1 MSSDEDADLLAEDRK
16 GLAHL
21 FGNEKVAPS
30 GQKPSLHYTAP
41 KQPKP
46 EKNRSVSRDTTQ
58 SVIIAVPITAQQ
70 YVDNQYVN
78 KGRVS
83 LAILG
88 SLVNKEYTLLIYKTQ
103 TDRRLTLKI
112 EATLNFNVKENN
124 YVNFYDD
131 TRQAWAVK
139 FDSSK
144 DLYDVA
150 YEIALAKA
158 NITGL
163 KTLLLQNLLIG
174 EGQAVATGDTVGV
187 LYSGWL
193 FTNRTVEKDKPFD
206 SNVKSDKIFKVK
218 LGEKAVIQGWDQGM
232 VGMRKGGKKLI
243 LIPPK
248 LGYGDKGV
256 KGRIPPNACLV
267 FEVELV
273 KAKFV
278 VKEADSRELPM
289 LPSTDEIDSATSVRE
304 RTASFEEQS
313 DTSDSASKEAILKRL
328 AKVAQPILPQAVMQE
343 SIPSHESRAIHS
355 ESSGRSTPVS
365 VSSNPGHYST
375 PYPPHDPHPNPHPD
389 PYYPPPNPHMQ
400 SVPQLQQLPFPP
412 SQPMGYPPSQ
422 PSLYQ
427 SQSTALA
434 PFSYPSQLQ
443 FPTHPSLVAA
453 QVQPQVQLP
462 VQGVGVGEYSQLM
475 ADTKVELG
483 KMSLRLDE
491 IGKKVDSLHDNS
503 NKSLVPIQTDTQR
516 GGLLDSGVLLNSINK
531 IVDEN
536 SHLKQEV
543 VERDNRLEALNQ
555 RINQLL
561 QSNQR
566 YVEQSQQLLE
576 QRSDSMHSMASNQ
589 QSRFTQVEQERNEMV
604 VKFEEAK
611 RNLDLKELEFTEFRS
626 ESDDIKRKF
635 ENLMQKM
642 TLAKE
647 KFREK
652 ESEIE
657 DLKTEYEQA
666 KRESDKAKSSH
677 NKLTNE
683 IDDLNTNL
691 EELRDK
697 LKHDRT
703 HKIKL
708 DSKLTSY
715 EDEINELKEENEQ
728 LQKTV
733 EDRKRKFHFEKQ
745 KLQAEVEDLRN
756 THEEEIQSI
765 KTHLNSTSTGP
776 SPVEVAKIE
785 SSWKRKLDQAVA
797 ETEAKT
803 QDQIEEL
810 QSNDDKLRANIQR
823 LEKKLSSTQSSEN
836 QLNEQTEQLLDLT
849 EQLRITQDKLARSQ
863 ERLQELSEE
872 LNGSNEREVIIN
884 ERLHHAES
892 DNSSLA
898 VQLEETRLRLRNKE
912 SDQPETS
919 VHRGELEAKIKSI
932 MNQLFQVMRMK
943 FELNESYDGN
953 SVINTI
959 MQTIRQET
967 IRQLQP
973 PESDTESDVEPDT
986 DDSGDLEVSHDVE
999 ETTKPEE
1006 QAARPEIEVTKEDIE
1021 PSPPTQIDNMNS
1033 SPNQLPE
1040 GNSPEEELPKQYVP
1054 SYEPEI
1060 EISSP
1065 DPPPNAEGQGTS
1077 TSDYNPVSLT
1087 EPSLPQTEE
1096 LPAMHDPL
1104 ISSPPSTN
1112 PLSVTPPPLSNQPVA
1127 NPLSSSDPVTTAP
1140 PKKSSQ
1146 KPISDPLLGDSIS
1159 ENDFFS
1165 SPPSHSLKEEKAP
1178 SSTSTA
1184 KQKATGSSALF
1195 SDDEDDEFDWLK

>member
-16 GLAHL
+16 GLANL
-21 FGNEKVAPS
+21 FGNEKVSSS

-46 EKNRSVSRDTTQ
+46 DKNRSVSRDTAQT
-58 SVIIAVPITAQQ
+58 VIIAVPITAQQ

-88 SLVNKEYTLLIYKTQ
+88 SLVNKEYTLIIYKTQ
-103 TDRRLTLKI
+103 TDRRLALKI

-124 YVNFYDD
+124 FVNFYDD

-139 FDSSK
+139 FDSTK
-144 DLYDVA
+144 DMYDVA
-150 YEIALAKA
+150 YAIALAKA

-174 EGQAVATGDTVGV
+174 EGQSVVTGDTVGV
-187 LYSGWL
+187 LYFGWL
-193 FTNRTVEKDKPFD
+193 FANGTVEKDKPFD

-232 VGMRKGGKKLI
+232 VGMKKGGKKLI

-256 KGRIPPNACLV
+256 KGRIPPNAYLV

-289 LPSTDEIDSATSVRE
+289 LPSIDDIDSATNVRE

-328 AKVAQPILPQAVMQE
+328 AKVVHPILPQGVTQE
-343 SIPSHESRAIHS
+343 SLLSHESRAIHS

-365 VSSNPGHYST
+365 VSSNPGQNST
-375 PYPPHDPHPNPHPD
+375 LYPPYDPHPD

-400 SVPQLQQLPFPP
+400 SVPQHQQVPFPP
-412 SQPMGYPPSQ
+412 SQPMGYPSQ
-422 PSLYQ
+422 APLYQ

-443 FPTHPSLVAA
+443 FSTHPSLLA
-453 QVQPQVQLP
+453 QVQPQLQPQVQPP

-483 KMSLRLDE
+483 KMSLRLDD

-503 NKSLVPIQTDTQR
+503 NKSLVPIQPDTQR
-516 GGLLDSGVLLNSINK
+516 GGLLDSGILLNSINK

-536 SHLKQEV
+536 THLKQEV
-543 VERDNRLEALNQ
+543 IERDNRLEGLNQ

-576 QRSDSMHSMASNQ
+576 QRSDSMHSIASNQ
-589 QSRFTQVEQERNEMV
+589 QSRFSQVELERNEVV

-611 RNLDLKELEFTEFRS
+611 RNLDLKNLELTEFRS

-703 HKIKL
+703 LKIKL
-708 DSKLTSY
+708 DSKVTSY

-728 LQKTV
+728 FQKTV
-733 EDRKRKFHFEKQ
+733 EDRKRKFQFEKQ
-745 KLQAEVEDLRN
+745 KLQAEVEELRN

-765 KTHLNSTSTGP
+765 KTHLNSTSSAP

-797 ETEAKT
+797 ATEAKT
-803 QDQIEEL
+803 QDQIEEF
-810 QSNDDKLRANIQR
+810 QSNEDKLRANIQR
-823 LEKKLSSTQSSEN
+823 LEKKLSSTQSSDN

-849 EQLRITQDKLARSQ
+849 DQLRVTQDKLARSQ
-863 ERLQELSEE
+863 ERLHESSEE
-872 LNGSNEREVIIN
+872 LNCSNEREVN
-884 ERLHHAES
+884 ASERLHHAES
-892 DNSSLA
+892 DNSLLA
-898 VQLEETRLRLRNKE
+898 AQLEETRLMLRKKE

-919 VHRGELEAKIKSI
+919 VNRGELEAKIKLI

-943 FELNESYDGN
+943 FELNESYDGS

-973 PESDTESDVEPDT
+973 PESDSESDVEPDT
-986 DDSGDLEVSHDVE
+986 DNSVDHEVSHEIE
-999 ETTKPEE
+999 EATKLEE
-1006 QAARPEIEVTKEDIE
+1006 QAARPEVEDTKETIE
-1021 PSPPTQIDNMNS
+1021 S
-1033 SPNQLPE
+1033 SPIQVGNIPSSPDQLPE
-1040 GNSPEEELPKQYVP
+1040 ANSPEEDMSKQYIP

-1060 EISSP
+1060 EISS
-1065 DPPPNAEGQGTS
+1065 DPPPQETA
-1077 TSDYNPVSLT
+1077 TSDDNTIPLA

-1112 PLSVTPPPLSNQPVA
+1112 PLSVTPPSLSNQPVT
-1127 NPLSSSDPVTTAP
+1127 NPLSTSDPITTAS

-1146 KPISDPLLGDSIS
+1146 EPISNPLLGGDSYS
-1159 ENDFFS
+1159 ENDFFT
-1165 SPPSHSLKEEKAP
+1165 SPPSHSLKKEKAP
-1178 SSTSTA
+1178 SSKSTA
-1184 KQKATGSSALF
+1184 KQKAPESSALF
-1195 SDDEDDEFDWLK
+1195 SDDEDEFDWLN